1 MRSDQLFGQQHVD
14 RYRATDGEEGY
25 RWKRDTTIL
34 LLDTVGRKSGEK
46 RTQPLIYREVDGK
59 PTIVASK
66 GGAPKHPAW
75 FLNLRDNP
83 EVEVQIQGDRFRA
96 KPRVAEGEER
106 ERLWKAMTEVW
117 PDYDKYQA
125 KTDRQLPV
133 VVLERTA

>member
-1 MRSDQLFGQQHVD
+1 MGDDHLFGQQHVD
-14 RYRATDGEEGY
+14 RYRATDGQEGY

-66 GGAPKHPAW
+66 GGSPKHPAW

-117 PDYDKYQA
+117 PAYDSYQS
-125 KTDRQLPV
+125 KTDREIPV
-133 VVLERTA
+133 VVLERAA

>member
-1 MRSDQLFGQQHVD
+1 MGDDHLFGQEHVD

-34 LLDTVGRKSGEK
+34 LLDTVGRKSGET

-66 GGAPKHPAW
+66 GGAPDHPAW

-83 EVEVQIQGDRFRA
+83 EVEVQIKGDRFRA

-106 ERLWKAMTEVW
+106 EHLWEAMTEVW
-117 PDYDKYQA
+117 PAYDSYQA
-125 KTDRQLPV
+125 KTDREIPV
-133 VVLERTA
+133 VVLERAA

>member
-1 MRSDQLFGQQHVD
+1 MGDDHLCGQQHVD
-14 RYRATDGEEGY
+14 RYRATDGQEGY

-46 RTQPLIYREVDGK
+46 RTQPLIYRDVDGK

-66 GGAPKHPAW
+66 GGAPSHPAW

-83 EVEVQIQGDRFRA
+83 EVEVQIKGDRFRA
-96 KPRVAEGEER
+96 RPRIAEGEER

-117 PDYDKYQA
+117 PAYDSYQA
-125 KTDRQLPV
+125 KTDREIPV
-133 VVLERTA
+133 VVLERAA